1 VIFRRTVI
9 LRGRPDSGYESR
21 KPFRNR
27 EQLDT
32 PSAGRVRL
40 LGAGITDQQRI
51 GRLLAMFMYG
61 TVKRENRIR
70 SLA

>member
-1 VIFRRTVI
+1 
-9 LRGRPDSGYESR
+9 
-21 KPFRNR
+21 
-27 EQLDT
+27 
-32 PSAGRVRL
+32 L